1 MDNEFEKNIE
11 EETMQEQSPIPEK
24 AEETIP
30 EVEEKAAEE
39 KTETPAEVSDSTYR
53 WKPENAASARWQPDP
68 VPVQPR
74 QYTAEP
80 KKKKGFSAKRVVAL
94 ALCCAILGGII
105 GAGGTLLGV
114 SLLSGRKP
122 GTASPNIAGVLQ
134 GLRENSVIQLE
145 NVDTGKLMTPA
156 EVYAVNVNSTV
167 TVNTTIYTSSWGQQN
182 TSYVSGSGFIISQDG
197 YILTNN
203 HVIEDASKIDVK
215 FYNGKTYAAKLIG
228 FEASNDIAVLKVDA
242 KDLTPVVLGNSDNLN
257 VGDTVVAIGN
267 PLGILPF
274 SLTAGIVS
282 AKNQAVPMSDG
293 TTMQLLQT
301 DCAINSGNSGG
312 ALFNLYG
319 EVIGITNSKFSS
331 SGSGTSIDNLSF
343 AIPMNQVKDMVFSI
357 IEKGYIAKPYIGVTV
372 ASVSEKLQSYGLPK
386 GASVEEV
393 MPDSP
398 AQAGGL
404 QVGDIVTAVNGKEIA
419 DHSELVSLVGA
430 AKIGDSVVLTVYRRG
445 TIMEITVVIGEQI
458 QSATGK

>member
-1 MDNEFEKNIE
+1 MDNEFEKNINE
-11 EETMQEQSPIPEK
+11 EQPQT
-24 AEETIP
+24 
-30 EVEEKAAEE
+30 EE
-39 KTETPAEVSDSTYR
+39 KTPETAEAPVETSDSTYR
-53 WKPENAASARWQPDP
+53 WKPEDSAAARWQPNP
-68 VPVQPR
+68 APEQPR
-74 QYTAEP
+74 QHTEKA
-80 KKKKGFSAKRVVAL
+80 KKKKGFSTKRVVAL

-105 GAGGTLLGV
+105 GAGGTILGFSLLGGGKTGA
-114 SLLSGRKP
+114 SGQ
-122 GTASPNIAGVLQ
+122 NISGVLQ

-145 NVDTGKLMTPA
+145 KVDTSKLMTPA

-167 TVNTTIYTSSWGQQN
+167 TISGTIYTSSWGQQN
-182 TSYVSGSGFIISQDG
+182 ASYVSGSGFIISHDG
-197 YILTNN
+197 YILTNY
-203 HVIEDASKIDVK
+203 HVVEGTSKIEVK
-215 FYNGKTYAAKLIG
+215 FYNGKTYSAKLIG

-242 KDLTPVVLGNSDNLN
+242 KDLTPVILGNSDNLN

-343 AIPMNQVKDMVFSI
+343 AIPMNRVKDMVFSI

-372 ASVSEKLQSYGLPK
+372 TSVSEKLQSYGLPK

-393 MPDSP
+393 VPDSP
-398 AQAGGL
+398 AEAGGL
-404 QVGDIVTAVNGKEIA
+404 RVGDIVTAVNGKEIA

-430 AKIGDSVVLTVYRRG
+430 AKIGDSIVLTVYRRG
-445 TIMEITVVIGEQI
+445 TIVEITIVIGEQI